1 MAQIYNDKKR
11 RIYRPE
17 ITIEYESITQ
27 IPIILL
33 IICRFG
39 IRKMNFNL
47 MCGEYKYLDF
57 PSFKSLKSQL
67 IRNNK
72 SIELADIF

>member
-1 MAQIYNDKKR
+1 MARIYSDKKR

-17 ITIEYESITQ
+17 ITIEYQSITQ

-33 IICRFG
+33 TICRFG

-47 MCGEYKYLDF
+47 MSGEYKLGVMKMWVIPKYRF
-57 PSFKSLKSQL
+57 
-67 IRNNK
+67 IRR
-72 SIELADIF
+72 